1 MRRILLTG
9 LLSSLALTAAAAT
22 STPANDASASA
33 PESVQVRPVSTGVTS
48 PQLVYSTKI
57 EIPADEISSAFPNPA
72 RVVLKMNLDATGSP
86 TNIQV
91 IQALTQDVDARVVAA
106 VKQFRW
112 RPAVLDNQTIPV
124 DLKLVVEV
132 QR

>member
-9 LLSSLALTAAAAT
+9 LLSSLALTAAAAP

-33 PESVQVRPVSTGVTS
+33 PESVQVRPVSTGVTD
-48 PQLVYSTKI
+48 PQLVYSTNI
-57 EIPADEISSAFPNPA
+57 EIPASEISDAFPNPS
-72 RVVLKMNLDATGSP
+72 RVVLKLNLDATGSP
-86 TNIQV
+86 TNIKV
-91 IQALTQDVDARVVAA
+91 IQPLTQDVDARVVAA

-124 DLKLVVEV
+124 ELRLVVEV

>member
-1 MRRILLTG
+1 
-9 LLSSLALTAAAAT
+9 
-22 STPANDASASA
+22 
-33 PESVQVRPVSTGVTS
+33 
-48 PQLVYSTKI
+48 
-57 EIPADEISSAFPNPA
+57 
-72 RVVLKMNLDATGSP
+72 VVLKLNLDETGTP
-86 TNIQV
+86 NNIQV
-91 IQALTQDVDARVVAA
+91 IQPITQQVDARVVAA